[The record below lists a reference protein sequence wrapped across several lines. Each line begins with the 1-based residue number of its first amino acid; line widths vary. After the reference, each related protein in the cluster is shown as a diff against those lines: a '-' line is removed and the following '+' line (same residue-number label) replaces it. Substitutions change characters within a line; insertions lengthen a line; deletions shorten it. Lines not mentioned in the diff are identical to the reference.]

1 MCRHELAEITLT
13 IVTAFATYLVANN
26 LFGSSGVL
34 AVVFLG
40 MHWPGYICLHT
51 LQRSKPVYMPPF
63 KPAFNRNYLACIGCM
78 AIRV

>member
-40 MHWPGYICLHT
+40 MRWLH
-51 LQRSKPVYMPPF
+51 L
-63 KPAFNRNYLACIGCM
+63 LAHLAEIKAGIYA
-78 AIRV
+78 AIQACFQ